1 MAFLRDVSIDLLQ
14 RFGNN
19 LSHVTVVFPGKRA
32 RLFMNQYLAE
42 ESRQPVWAPAYQTID
57 ELVQQISP
65 YRKADT
71 IASVCQLHSI
81 YSRLVPDAEPLDE
94 FYSWGEIILSDFD
107 DIDKHM
113 APADK
118 IFRNVY
124 DLHSISTDYLTPEQ
138 EQALRE
144 FFLNFSI
151 EGNSELKQR
160 FLRLW
165 DIMPDLYHQLNEE
178 LANQGRLYSGAQ
190 YRQVAESLK
199 AGTSA
204 TRNASIDDPDRTYV
218 FVGFNILDECTDALF
233 RHFQQTHNAL
243 FYWDYDQF
251 YVKDSIWE
259 AGLFIKDNLLR
270 YPNALSEDHFD
281 NLSHLQDIT
290 FIASSTNNAQSRY
303 IPTWLDTHLTETENE
318 TAIIL
323 ADEHQLGSVLHS
335 IPEQTPRHIN
345 ITMGYPLSD
354 TPVFSFLNV
363 LMSMFIEGYDEAANK
378 FRRTNQ
384 EKVHRHPYYA
394 YCEEA
399 LMAPCHM
406 DSPILLQRLIA
417 AIDSVSRHYANKTD
431 SDVYDQ
437 LYTEALFQ
445 THLILTRFLQLT
457 TVPDEAAAEEVP
469 VLQVEPTTL
478 RRLLFQIF
486 SSTNIPFHGE
496 PAIGMQV
503 MGLLETRNI
512 DFRHILMLNVGEGIL
527 PKRSEDNSL
536 IPHNLRESFGLTTM
550 RHRISVFAYYFYR
563 LISRAEHLTLV
574 YNETSSG
581 ATSNEMSRFM
591 RQLMA
596 ETDLPIR
603 YVRLMPSNQIKEA
616 ANALTIPKTQDI
628 VNQLKQTYLEGDE
641 RKVLSPTAINSYL
654 KCPLLFYY
662 RYVAKI
668 RIPDKPEDG
677 ITPALFGI
685 IFHDSAQLFYDHYR
699 EHYGPQVTHE
709 QLSRILESPETRLY
723 PFLSLSMLINYF
735 RIIEDEEQK
744 EKEMK
749 RIAQLSHS
757 EIAEMVDA
765 FYHSPSNA
773 SLLTG
778 LNHIIHGVLRHYLLH
793 LVQYDLTHTPFT
805 LEGLEEDHYFTLS
818 LAPGQEILTGGRID
832 RLERDSHGKLTVVDY
847 KTGKQA
853 EPINGIDKIFKHD
866 KANAGYF
873 LQTFI
878 YALAVQQ
885 RTHNPSSML
894 PLEPVCPTLMYV
906 NRINQPEKYERLLRM
921 GTATKSEPVLDIST
935 YSAEFL
941 EQLTQTVH
949 NIFNPDID
957 FTSTDNEK
965 ACKNCD
971 FKLLCGK

>member
-1 MAFLRDVSIDLLQ
+1 MAFLRDVSTDLLQ

-42 ESRQPVWAPAYQTID
+42 ESPQPVWAPAYQTID

-71 IASVCQLHSI
+71 IASVCQLYSI

-165 DIMPDLYHQLNEE
+165 DIMPDLYRQLNEE
-178 LANQGRLYSGAQ
+178 LESQGRLYSGAQ

-199 AGTSA
+199 AGTC
-204 TRNASIDDPDRTYV
+204 ASPDAPLSDPDRTYV
-218 FVGFNILDECTDALF
+218 FVGFNILDESTDALF
-233 RHFQQTHNAL
+233 RHFQQTHHAL

-251 YVKDSIWE
+251 YVKDPIWE
-259 AGLFIKDNLLR
+259 AGLFITDNLRR

-281 NLSHLQDIT
+281 NLSRLQDIT
-290 FIASSTNNAQSRY
+290 FIATSTNNAQSRY
-303 IPTWLDTHLTETENE
+303 IPTWLDAHLTDTENE
-318 TAIIL
+318 TAIVL

-335 IPEQTPRHIN
+335 IPEETPRHIN

-354 TPVFSFLNV
+354 TPVFSYVNV
-363 LMSMFIEGYDEAANK
+363 LMSMYIEGYDVAANK
-378 FRRTNQ
+378 YRRTNY
-384 EKVHRHPYYA
+384 EKVCRHPYHA
-394 YCEEA
+394 YSDET
-399 LMAPCHM
+399 LSIPCPM
-406 DSPILLQRLIA
+406 DSPLLLQRLIA
-417 AIDSVSRHYANKTD
+417 AVDNVSRHYANKVET
-431 SDVYDQ
+431 DVYDQ

-457 TVPDEAAAEEVP
+457 TTQDQGDGASP

-563 LISRAEHLTLV
+563 LISRAEHLTLL

-596 ETDLPIR
+596 ETNLPIR
-603 YVRLMPSNQIKEA
+603 YVRLMPSNQIREVP
-616 ANALTIPKTQDI
+616 NSLIVNKTEDI
-628 VNQLKQTYLEGDE
+628 VNQLRQTYLEGE
-641 RKVLSPTAINSYL
+641 KRKVLSPTAINSYL

-677 ITPALFGI
+677 ITPPLFGI

-699 EHYGPQVTHE
+699 QHYGMQVTHE
-709 QLSRILESPETRLY
+709 QLTRILETPDTRLY

-735 RIIEDEEQK
+735 RIIEDDEQK
-744 EKEMK
+744 DREMK
-749 RIAQLSHS
+749 RIAQLSYS
-757 EIAEMVDA
+757 EIAEMVDD
-765 FYHSPSNA
+765 FYHAPANIG
-773 SLLTG
+773 LLTG
-778 LNHIIHGVLRHYLLH
+778 LNHIIHSVLRQYLLH

-805 LEGLEEDHYFTLS
+805 LEGLEEDHYFTLA
-818 LAPGQEILTGGRID
+818 LGPDQEILTGGRID
-832 RLERDSHGKLTVVDY
+832 RLERDSHGRLTVVDY

-853 EPINGIDKIFKHD
+853 EPINGIEKIFQHD
-866 KANAGYF
+866 KPNAGYF

-885 RTHNPSSML
+885 HGHNPSSGLL
-894 PLEPVCPTLMYV
+894 PEPVCPTLMYV
-906 NRINQPEKYERLLRM
+906 NRINQPEKYERLLRI

-935 YSAEFL
+935 YSTEFL
-941 EQLTQTVH
+941 DRLTQTVRD
-949 NIFNPDID
+949 IFNPDIT
-957 FTSTDNEK
+957 FASTDNEK